1 MSCAS
6 EGGSGDGGACP
17 LVCDAHQVCEIAD
30 TGLECVCAPGYQGNP
45 CEWGTV
51 PDDPEFPTPDT
62 WSDEDSGVRILST
75 AQGLGPDLVWLD
87 EAAVCNGGMVSQTV
101 EMPAREVAEPFVF
114 EMRHRSEDVVFGI
127 DVYADRALR
136 VVAPAGAEFV
146 TQRFCLGEA
155 AYGGSVEFRMGA
167 SERDSKCASETRGL
181 IEIDRFS
188 ILPAKPGEC
197 PEPGSALNGE
207 ANPEEGGWWLDDEGV
222 SPINGIATVAL
233 EPGVG
238 REATGGARMYQDG
251 GGNLVSMGTQ
261 ISVPLPSSES
271 FGPAFRFWWKGE
283 GMEVFPAFGTPDNN
297 RAVNALEILTG
308 DGEEHIN
315 TYCLPPWTYGSV
327 VELWFIPLGAVN
339 AGDFVVD
346 DVEVKSA
353 DPNCPVSTDILDS
366 SFDSAPNRWPGY
378 IYGGTN
384 VEVPVEIRDD
394 APSGSPSGGGAIA
407 LSYARSSANIVF
419 HNWVWVPQAEVGLS
433 PVVAFYSR
441 LPANPVVQV
450 AGLVSRN
457 SSFTPA
463 DYLAAGVDWQRNEY
477 CLPRGWSGRWLR
489 FRVEVRPGPPP
500 VQAFDPPKE
509 VWLDDFQTTTSA
521 GCPD

>member
-1 MSCAS
+1 MRMGHSAGRPRISQPPTPGQMRIRAS
-6 EGGSGDGGACP
+6 E
-17 LVCDAHQVCEIAD
+17 
-30 TGLECVCAPGYQGNP
+30 
-45 CEWGTV
+45 
-51 PDDPEFPTPDT
+51 
-62 WSDEDSGVRILST
+62 ILST

-297 RAVNALEILTG
+297 RAVNALEISRETAR
-308 DGEEHIN
+308 N
-315 TYCLPPWTYGSV
+315 TSTR
-327 VELWFIPLGAVN
+327 IA
-339 AGDFVVD
+339 
-346 DVEVKSA
+346 
-353 DPNCPVSTDILDS
+353 CPHGRTVAS
-366 SFDSAPNRWPGY
+366 SS
-378 IYGGTN
+378 
-384 VEVPVEIRDD
+384 
-394 APSGSPSGGGAIA
+394 SGSSG
-407 LSYARSSANIVF
+407 SARSMLATSSSMTSRSSPPTLSAEFRRTFSIRASTPRRTDGPATSTAAPTWRCPSKFAMMLRVAAPPA
-419 HNWVWVPQAEVGLS
+419 VARSPLATQEAAPTLS
-433 PVVAFYSR
+433 STIGFGSRKRRWDSRQLWPSSSR

-477 CLPRGWSGRWLR
+477 CLPRGWSGRWLS